1 MNKSINETMAITTEA
16 CEVLDTTGKLIETL
30 NELLGPVIT
39 DPDLEPDAAA
49 LAEIKRKCRMI
60 DGTLLQIE
68 LNVRKTYDEL
78 NEIGG
83 IAG

>member
-16 CEVLDTTGKLIETL
+16 CEVLGTTGKLIETL

-39 DPDLEPDAAA
+39 DLEPDAAA